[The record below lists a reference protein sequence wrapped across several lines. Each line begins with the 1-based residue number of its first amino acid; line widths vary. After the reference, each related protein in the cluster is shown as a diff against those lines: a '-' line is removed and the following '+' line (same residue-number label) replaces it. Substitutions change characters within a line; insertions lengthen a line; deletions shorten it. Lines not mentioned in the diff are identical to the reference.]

1 MTDTTDDIAEEISFQ
16 SFEDDCKLLGSL
28 LNDIL
33 QREVGH
39 QFMETVER
47 KRILA
52 QSACNMRMAGI
63 EDTAELLE
71 KQLASEISKMT
82 LEEALT
88 LARAFSHYLNLMGVA
103 ETHHRVRKVR
113 NMAHLSKSCDDIFNQ
128 LIQGGVPT
136 EELYNTVCKQEV
148 EIVLTAH
155 PTQLNRRTLQYK
167 HIRIAHLL
175 EFNERPDL
183 SHEDREMLI
192 EDLVRE
198 ITAIWQTDELRRHK
212 PTPVDEA
219 RAGLHIVEQSLWKAI
234 PHYLRRVSNALKKH
248 TGRPLPLICTPI
260 KFGSWMGGDRDG
272 NPNVTAKVT
281 RDVSLLSRWMAID
294 LYIREIDSLRFELS
308 MNGCS
313 DRLSRLAHEILE
325 KGENCHGKMS
335 FGCPLLE
342 KLTNGNSL
350 EGHIPKTERER
361 GPYECK
367 RVPWKDQGKPREV
380 HFGPW
385 NGPLFDQVGTI
396 EAAKEDTK
404 NGGTMF
410 TAIPRF
416 IQKMGCALRGCTG
429 MILGAPSWIEGPPE
443 LPEGRSEDIP
453 SISTRVGGAAGGVGL
468 HKERAWCTGEA
479 ETSSEDRH
487 ESWSQPLNRNQSK
500 HYSQIAPSLPTQLPA
515 GADLPSCTDCNDGD
529 SQYPTLEFPGT
540 DYMPLNCQ
548 DGQGSSSSD
557 SSSLDP
563 SYKSQ
568 NKFGNGNLATG
579 SNSLASTTN
588 LQSAVMPRSGS
599 FSSSQLLAQRKL
611 FGESQIGR
619 SSFQKLLEPSLPQRP
634 GIAPYR
640 IVLGNVKEKLM
651 KTRRRLELLLE
662 DLPCDHDPWDYYET
676 SDQLVEPLLLCYE
689 SLQSC
694 GAGVLADG
702 RLADLIRRVATFGMI
717 LMKLDLRQ
725 ESGRHAETLDAI
737 TKYLDMGVYSEW
749 DEDRKLDFLTRE
761 LKGKRP
767 LVPPTI
773 EVAPD
778 VKEVLDTFR
787 VAAELGS
794 DSLGAYVISMAS
806 NASDVLAV
814 ELLQKD
820 ARLAVSGELGRPCP
834 GGTLRVV
841 PLFETVKDLRAAG
854 SVIRKL
860 LSIDWYREHV
870 IKNHNGHQEVMV
882 GYSDSGKDAGRFT
895 AAWELYKAQEGVVA
909 ACNEYSIKVTLFH
922 GRGGSIGRGGGPTYL
937 AIQSQ
942 PPGSVMGTL
951 RSTEQGE
958 MVQAKFGLPQT
969 AVRQLEIYTTAV
981 LIATLRPPF
990 PPREEKWRNIMEE
1003 ISKISCQ
1010 NYRSTVYD
1018 NPEFLAYFNE
1028 ATPQAELGFL
1038 NIGSRPARRKSS
1050 TGIGHLRAIPWIFA
1064 WTQTRFVLPAW
1075 LGVGAGLKGAFEKG
1089 YTEDLKAMYKEW
1101 PFFQST
1107 IDLIEMVLGK
1117 ADIPIAKH
1125 YDEVLVSESRRELG
1139 AELRKELLTSEKYV
1153 LMVSEHEKLSENNRS
1168 LRRLIESRLPYLNPI
1183 NMLQVEILRRLR
1195 RDDDNLKLRDALLI
1209 TINGI
1214 AAGMRNTG

>member
-1 MTDTTDDIAEEISFQ
+1 MTDATDDIAEEISFQ
-16 SFEDDCKLLGSL
+16 SFEDDCKLLGNL
-28 LNDIL
+28 LNDVL
-33 QREVGH
+33 LREAGS
-39 QFMETVER
+39 QFMDKLER
-47 KRILA
+47 TRLLA
-52 QSACNMRMAGI
+52 QSASNMRLSGI
-63 EDTAELLE
+63 EDMAELLE

-88 LARAFSHYLNLMGVA
+88 LARAFSHYLNLMGIA
-103 ETHHRVRKVR
+103 ETHHRVRKGRSVT
-113 NMAHLSKSCDDIFNQ
+113 HLSKSCDDIFSQ
-128 LIQGGVPT
+128 LVQGGISAND
-136 EELYNTVCKQEV
+136 LYNTVCKQEV

-155 PTQLNRRTLQYK
+155 PTQINRRTLQYK

-175 EFNERPDL
+175 EYNDRPDL
-183 SHEDREMLI
+183 GNEDREMLI

-198 ITAIWQTDELRRHK
+198 ITSIWQTDELRRHK

-219 RAGLHIVEQSLWKAI
+219 RAGK
-234 PHYLRRVSNALKKH
+234 
-248 TGRPLPLICTPI
+248 PLPLTCTPI

-272 NPNVTAKVT
+272 NPNVTSKVT
-281 RDVSLLSRWMAID
+281 RDVSLLSRWMAVD
-294 LYIREIDSLRFELS
+294 LYIQEVDSLRFELS
-308 MNGCS
+308 MNQCN

-325 KGENCHGKMS
+325 KES
-335 FGCPLLE
+335 
-342 KLTNGNSL
+342 SL
-350 EGHIPKTERER
+350 E
-361 GPYECK
+361 
-367 RVPWKDQGKPREV
+367 
-380 HFGPW
+380 
-385 NGPLFDQVGTI
+385 N
-396 EAAKEDTK
+396 
-404 NGGTMF
+404 
-410 TAIPRF
+410 
-416 IQKMGCALRGCTG
+416 
-429 MILGAPSWIEGPPE
+429 
-443 LPEGRSEDIP
+443 
-453 SISTRVGGAAGGVGL
+453 L
-468 HKERAWCTGEA
+468 HE
-479 ETSSEDRH
+479 
-487 ESWSQPLNRNQSK
+487 NRNQPLSR
-500 HYSQIAPSLPTQLPA
+500 SQFKFHGHQAPPLPTQLPA
-515 GADLPSCTDCNDGD
+515 RADLPACTGYNDGG
-529 SQYPTLEFPGT
+529 SQYPKLELPGT
-540 DYMPLNCQ
+540 DYRPLSRQ
-548 DGQGSSSSD
+548 DGQGCSSSVNSSMGSSD
-557 SSSLDP
+557 
-563 SYKSQ
+563 
-568 NKFGNGNLATG
+568 NLHKLSATG
-579 SNSLASTTN
+579 SVPNSNGSQSTVT
-588 LQSAVMPRSGS
+588 QRGS

-611 FGESQIGR
+611 YAESQIGR
-619 SSFQKLLEPSLPQRP
+619 SSFHKLLEPSSSLRP

-640 IVLGNVKEKLM
+640 IVLGDVKEKLM

-662 DLPCDHDPWDYYET
+662 DLPCEYDPWDYYET
-676 SDQLVEPLLLCYE
+676 TDQLLEPLLLCYE

-694 GAGVLADG
+694 GAGILADG
-702 RLADLIRRVATFGMI
+702 RLADLIRRVATFGMV

-737 TKYLDMGVYSEW
+737 TGYLDMGTYSEW
-749 DEDRKLDFLTRE
+749 DEEKKLEFLTKE

-773 EVAPD
+773 QVAPD

-841 PLFETVKDLRAAG
+841 PLFETVKDLRGAG

-860 LSIDWYREHV
+860 LSIDWYREHI

-895 AAWELYKAQEGVVA
+895 AAWELYKAQEDVVA
-909 ACNEYSIKVTLFH
+909 ACNEFGIKVTLFH

-969 AVRQLEIYTTAV
+969 AIRQLEIYTTAV
-981 LIATLRPPF
+981 LLATLRPPQ
-990 PPREEKWRNIMEE
+990 PPREQKWRNLMEE

-1010 NYRSTVYD
+1010 NYRSTVYE
-1018 NPEFLAYFNE
+1018 NPDFLAYFHE

-1038 NIGSRPARRKSS
+1038 NIGSRPTRRKAS
-1050 TGIGHLRAIPWIFA
+1050 TGIGHLRAIPWVFA

-1075 LGVGAGLKGAFEKG
+1075 LGVGAGIKGVCEKG
-1089 YTEDLKAMYKEW
+1089 HSEDLKAMYKEW

-1107 IDLIEMVLGK
+1107 VDLIEMVLGK

-1125 YDEVLVSESRRELG
+1125 YDEVLVSESRRKLG
-1139 AELRKELLTSEKYV
+1139 DELRRELTITEKYV
-1153 LMVSEHEKLSENNRS
+1153 LVVSGHEKLSENNRS
-1168 LRRLIESRLPYLNPI
+1168 LRRLIDSRLAYLNPM
-1183 NMLQVEILRRLR
+1183 NMLQVEVLKRLR
-1195 RDDDNLKLRDALLI
+1195 RDDDNNKLRDALLI

>member
-16 SFEDDCKLLGSL
+16 GFEDDCRLLGSL
-28 LNDIL
+28 LNDVL
-33 QREVGH
+33 QREVGTE
-39 QFMETVER
+39 FMEKVEKNR
-47 KRILA
+47 VLA

-63 EDTAELLE
+63 EDTAELIE
-71 KQLASEISKMT
+71 KQMASQISNMT
-82 LEEALT
+82 LEEAFS
-88 LARAFSHYLNLMGVA
+88 LARAFSHFLNLMGIA
-103 ETHHRVRKVR
+103 ETHHSVRKAR
-113 NMAHLSKSCDDIFNQ
+113 NIAHLSKSCDDIFNQ
-128 LIQGGVPT
+128 LIQGGVPPD
-136 EELYNTVCKQEV
+136 ELYNTVCKQEV

-155 PTQLNRRTLQYK
+155 PTQINRRTLQYK

-175 EFNERPDL
+175 EYNDRPDL

-219 RAGLHIVEQSLWKAI
+219 RAGLHIVEQSLWKAV

-248 TGRPLPLICTPI
+248 TGRPLPLTCTPI

-281 RDVSLLSRWMAID
+281 RDVSLLSQWMAID
-294 LYIREIDSLRFELS
+294 LYIREVDSLRFELS
-308 MNGCS
+308 MKGCS
-313 DRLSRLAHEILE
+313 ERLSRLAHEIL
-325 KGENCHGKMS
+325 H
-335 FGCPLLE
+335 
-342 KLTNGNSL
+342 
-350 EGHIPKTERER
+350 
-361 GPYECK
+361 
-367 RVPWKDQGKPREV
+367 
-380 HFGPW
+380 
-385 NGPLFDQVGTI
+385 
-396 EAAKEDTK
+396 KE
-404 NGGTMF
+404 
-410 TAIPRF
+410 TA
-416 IQKMGCALRGCTG
+416 
-429 MILGAPSWIEGPPE
+429 
-443 LPEGRSEDIP
+443 SED
-453 SISTRVGGAAGGVGL
+453 
-468 HKERAWCTGEA
+468 WN
-479 ETSSEDRH
+479 
-487 ESWSQPLNRNQSK
+487 ESWNQTLNRNQLK
-500 HYSQIAPSLPTQLPA
+500 HHNQQVPALPTQLPV
-515 GADLPSCTDCNDGD
+515 GADLPSCTECNDGD
-529 SQYPTLEFPGT
+529 SQYPRLELPGT
-540 DYMPLNCQ
+540 NFMPTNHQ
-548 DGQGSSSSD
+548 DDQASSSD
-557 SSSLDP
+557 VSSTQNMQKAFENENVASGSTLTSSS
-563 SYKSQ
+563 
-568 NKFGNGNLATG
+568 T
-579 SNSLASTTN
+579 
-588 LQSAVMPRSGS
+588 LQSAVTPRAAS
-599 FSSSQLLAQRKL
+599 FSSIQLHSQTKRFA
-611 FGESQIGR
+611 ESQIGR

-640 IVLGNVKEKLM
+640 IVLGNVKDKLM
-651 KTRRRLELLLE
+651 RTRRRLELLLE
-662 DLPCDHDPWDYYET
+662 DLPCDHDHWDYYQT
-676 SDQLVEPLLLCYE
+676 TDQLLEPLLLCYE

-694 GAGVLADG
+694 GSGVLADG
-702 RLADLIRRVATFGMI
+702 RLSDLIRRVATFGMV

-725 ESGRHAETLDAI
+725 ESGRHTETLDAI
-737 TKYLDMGVYSEW
+737 AKYLDMGVYSEW
-749 DEDRKLDFLTRE
+749 DEERKLEFLTRE

-773 EVAPD
+773 HVAPD

-820 ARLAVSGELGRPCP
+820 ARLALSGELGRPCP
-834 GGTLRVV
+834 EGTLRVV

-860 LSIDWYREHV
+860 LSIDWYREHI

-895 AAWELYKAQEGVVA
+895 AAWELYKAQEDVIA
-909 ACNEYSIKVTLFH
+909 ACKEYGIKITLFH

-981 LIATLRPPF
+981 LLATLRPPTS
-990 PPREEKWRNIMEE
+990 PREDKWRNLMEE
-1003 ISKISCQ
+1003 ISKISSN

-1018 NPEFLAYFNE
+1018 NPEFLSYFNE

-1038 NIGSRPARRKSS
+1038 NIGSRPTRRRSS
-1050 TGIGHLRAIPWIFA
+1050 TGIGHLRAIPWVFA

-1075 LGVGAGLKGAFEKG
+1075 LGVGAGLKGACEKG
-1089 YTEDLKAMYKEW
+1089 HTEDLKAMYKEW
-1101 PFFQST
+1101 PLFQST
-1107 IDLIEMVLGK
+1107 IDLIEMVLAK

-1125 YDEVLVSESRRELG
+1125 YDEVLVSESRKELG
-1139 AELRKELLTSEKYV
+1139 IELRRELLTTEKYV
-1153 LMVSEHEKLSENNRS
+1153 LLVSGHEKLYENNRS

-1195 RDDDNLKLRDALLI
+1195 CDEDNNKLRDALLI